1 MGKSQPEKTQLAEL
15 TLRDIANA
23 GADLHEFAAVVPF
36 TLEGNGQR
44 AYIPT
49 SVLRYYNPKVKLE
62 PKDIRYLDPDFF
74 EARIRDIGA
83 NPAAK
88 PYQRDVSTAT
98 PAYGSFVWLR
108 VPLEGGSYYDVTPT
122 EAQKLMMLLTTTDKH
137 LMIAAD
143 VYPPDIVNYLSKVF
157 QLTAPVVQGMLR
169 TFREKDFIW
178 QNDRGEWLFN
188 QDLFR
193 RGEITRRESTK
204 AEQSGFRYVRMYFSS
219 IAQMYRTESMSLGLK
234 YLLPMLPYL
243 HKDFNVFCLNPFQ
256 DDPFLVA
263 PLTAA
268 RLCAAGGY
276 ERSGYGELT
285 SLYYN
290 QVIRTSKGTET
301 IMTRLKE
308 PFHGLPVGSIML
320 NPRVFYTGSKV
331 IAAELEPLFLVRKR
345 GKYKKRRKKTE
356 N

>member
-1 MGKSQPEKTQLAEL
+1 MSNSPPERTRLAEL
-15 TLRDIANA
+15 TLQELNGA
-23 GADLHEFAAVVPF
+23 GVDFHSYASVVPI
-36 TLEGNGQR
+36 TLSNGQR
-44 AYIPT
+44 AYVPK
-49 SVLRYYNPKVKLE
+49 SVIRYYNPKAKLE
-62 PKDIRYLDPDFF
+62 EKDIRYLDPDFF

-88 PYQRDVSTAT
+88 KPYQRDASSAT

-108 VPLEGGSYYDVTPT
+108 IPIECGSYYDVTPT

-157 QLTAPVVQGMLR
+157 QLTTPVVQGVLR
-169 TFREKDFIW
+169 TFREKGFIW
-178 QNDRGEWLFN
+178 QNDRGEWLF
-188 QDLFR
+188 DKELFR

-204 AEQSGFRYVRMYFSS
+204 AKQDGFRYVRMYFSS
-219 IAQMYRTESMSLGLK
+219 IVQMYRTESMSLGLK

-308 PFHGLPVGSIML
+308 PFHGLPIGSIML
-320 NPRVFYTGSKV
+320 NPRVFYTGNKT
-331 IAAELEPLFLVRKR
+331 IANELEPLFLVRRR
-345 GKYKKRRKKTE
+345 GKYKKRRKRKDE
-356 N
+356 

>member
-1 MGKSQPEKTQLAEL
+1 
-15 TLRDIANA
+15 
-23 GADLHEFAAVVPF
+23 
-36 TLEGNGQR
+36 
-44 AYIPT
+44 
-49 SVLRYYNPKVKLE
+49 
-62 PKDIRYLDPDFF
+62 
-74 EARIRDIGA
+74 
-83 NPAAK
+83 
-88 PYQRDVSTAT
+88 
-98 PAYGSFVWLR
+98 
-108 VPLEGGSYYDVTPT
+108 
-122 EAQKLMMLLTTTDKH
+122 MMLLTTMDKH

-157 QLTAPVVQGMLR
+157 QLTVPVVQGMLR
-169 TFREKDFIW
+169 MFRQKGFIW

-204 AEQSGFRYVRMYFSS
+204 AEQNGFRYVRMYFSS
-219 IAQMYRTESMSLGLK
+219 IAQMYRNESMSLGLK

-301 IMTRLKE
+301 IMARLKE

-320 NPRVFYTGSKV
+320 NPRVFYTGNKV

>member
-1 MGKSQPEKTQLAEL
+1 
-15 TLRDIANA
+15 
-23 GADLHEFAAVVPF
+23 
-36 TLEGNGQR
+36 
-44 AYIPT
+44 
-49 SVLRYYNPKVKLE
+49 
-62 PKDIRYLDPDFF
+62 
-74 EARIRDIGA
+74 
-83 NPAAK
+83 
-88 PYQRDVSTAT
+88 
-98 PAYGSFVWLR
+98 
-108 VPLEGGSYYDVTPT
+108 
-122 EAQKLMMLLTTTDKH
+122 
-137 LMIAAD
+137 
-143 VYPPDIVNYLSKVF
+143 
-157 QLTAPVVQGMLR
+157 
-169 TFREKDFIW
+169 
-178 QNDRGEWLFN
+178 
-188 QDLFR
+188 
-193 RGEITRRESTK
+193 
-204 AEQSGFRYVRMYFSS
+204 
-219 IAQMYRTESMSLGLK
+219 MSLGLK

-320 NPRVFYTGSKV
+320 NPRVFYTGNKA

-345 GKYKKRRKKTE
+345 GKYRKRRKKKE

>member
-1 MGKSQPEKTQLAEL
+1 
-15 TLRDIANA
+15 
-23 GADLHEFAAVVPF
+23 
-36 TLEGNGQR
+36 
-44 AYIPT
+44 
-49 SVLRYYNPKVKLE
+49 
-62 PKDIRYLDPDFF
+62 
-74 EARIRDIGA
+74 
-83 NPAAK
+83 
-88 PYQRDVSTAT
+88 
-98 PAYGSFVWLR
+98 
-108 VPLEGGSYYDVTPT
+108 
-122 EAQKLMMLLTTTDKH
+122 
-137 LMIAAD
+137 
-143 VYPPDIVNYLSKVF
+143 
-157 QLTAPVVQGMLR
+157 
-169 TFREKDFIW
+169 
-178 QNDRGEWLFN
+178 
-188 QDLFR
+188 
-193 RGEITRRESTK
+193 
-204 AEQSGFRYVRMYFSS
+204 
-219 IAQMYRTESMSLGLK
+219 MSLGLK

-320 NPRVFYTGSKV
+320 NPRVFYTGNKA

-345 GKYKKRRKKTE
+345 GKYKKRRKKQKT
-356 N
+356 NF